1 MPLPYAPPPQDSK
14 VYRDLKNLKISGV
27 TADQIDTLKEALY
40 AQGTDGSEDEMRRLN
55 LLGQASNQQSTSGAI
70 PATVQVTKTVASVS
84 GSKYAAFTPPSGTVW
99 QIGPASFQLSGA
111 TGSVTCECWLYGPW
125 PEYTGGD
132 GTSVRVLVSNAS
144 SSSSSYQTMNEGSP
158 YFPLYIDENSSIK
171 FEATGTF
178 TTVQFYMHAVRVR

>member
-1 MPLPYAPPPQDSK
+1 MAKILEQWNTKTTGGSGKLSLSDFELIQDPIHIQERNYSALE
-14 VYRDLKNLKISGV
+14 VVDLIGRITNNTSSSGP
-27 TADQIDTLKEALY
+27 
-40 AQGTDGSEDEMRRLN
+40 
-55 LLGQASNQQSTSGAI
+55 I
-70 PATVQVTKTVASVS
+70 PATVQVTKTIASNS
-84 GSKYAAFTPPSGTVW
+84 GTKYTAFTPPAGTVW
-99 QIGPASFQLSGA
+99 QIGPAAFQLSGA
-111 TGSVTCECWLYGPW
+111 SGTVTVEKWLYGPW

-158 YFPLYIDENSSIK
+158 YFPLYIDENSTIK